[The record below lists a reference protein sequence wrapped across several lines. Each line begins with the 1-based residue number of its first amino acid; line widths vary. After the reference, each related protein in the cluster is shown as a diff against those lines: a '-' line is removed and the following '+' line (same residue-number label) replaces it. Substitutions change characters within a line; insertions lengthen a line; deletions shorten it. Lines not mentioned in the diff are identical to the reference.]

1 MEKQIRKNN
10 TLKKQFDFKSLILF
24 KILFMTLIL
33 FPANNQ
39 AQVQEIIKP
48 ENIKP
53 GNDSSQSRA
62 KSLDCASTPTINAAA
77 GENQSGGNETASAD
91 KNKTQKVENKP
102 RRADFPAFETV
113 DAKDRL
119 AEKESERTNKT
130 DFPGAKNSSP
140 IKEKFHWKP
149 ALIESG
155 IFLGIQHGFR
165 LTQTKT
171 TRELGGPFFRDW
183 GKSIKNLHGWN
194 DSDNWFTNNVAHSL
208 QGGLTGRIFVN
219 NSDRAKKQEFG
230 KSKEY
235 WNSRFKALV
244 WSAAWSTQFELGPLS
259 EASIGNVGLRE
270 KNGRATMTWTDL
282 IVTPVVGT
290 GVLIEEDMIDK
301 YVLKNWLEKKNNYRV
316 TTKIKILRS
325 VLTPTTSF
333 SNLLRGKPPWK
344 RDSH

>member
-1 MEKQIRKNN
+1 
-10 TLKKQFDFKSLILF
+10 
-24 KILFMTLIL
+24 MTLIL

-39 AQVQEIIKP
+39 AQIQEIIKP
-48 ENIKP
+48 D
-53 GNDSSQSRA
+53 NDSSQCRA
-62 KSLDCASTPTINAAA
+62 KPLDCAFTPTINAAA
-77 GENQSGGNETASAD
+77 GVTQSGGNEAASA
-91 KNKTQKVENKP
+91 NQSETQKEENKA
-102 RRADFPAFETV
+102 RKTDLPALETGV
-113 DAKDRL
+113 AEDRL
-119 AEKESERTNKT
+119 AGQESQRTNKT

-140 IKEKFHWKP
+140 NKEKFHWKP

-155 IFLGIQHGFR
+155 IFLGIQHVFR

-171 TRELGGPFFRDW
+171 RRELGGPFFRDW
-183 GKSIKNLHGWN
+183 GKSIKKLNGWN
-194 DSDNWFTNNVAHSL
+194 DSDNWFTNNIAHPL

-219 NSDRAKKQEFG
+219 NSDRARKQEFG

-270 KNGRATMTWTDL
+270 KNGRATMAWTDL

-290 GVLIEEDMIDK
+290 GVLIGEDAIDK
-301 YVLKNWLEKKNNYRV
+301 YVLKNWLEKKNNYRA

-344 RDSH
+344 RNSR